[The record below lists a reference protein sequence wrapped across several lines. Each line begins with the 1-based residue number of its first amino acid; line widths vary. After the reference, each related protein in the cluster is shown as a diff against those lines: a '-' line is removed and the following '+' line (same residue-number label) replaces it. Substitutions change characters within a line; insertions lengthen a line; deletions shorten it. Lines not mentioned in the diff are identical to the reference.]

1 MQYFLGSS
9 HMWEDHI
16 GAGESVQLVPL
27 EIALKVASQI
37 RAHQPFAAYI
47 MLPMWPEGA
56 PLPLLAAGAA
66 RLARPARTL
75 MP

>member
-16 GAGESVQLVPL
+16 GAGGSTQLVPI

-37 RAHQPFAAYI
+37 RAGQDFAAYI
-47 MLPMWPEGA
+47 LLPMWPEGVLPDWPA
-56 PLPLLAAGAA
+56 PKKKK
-66 RLARPARTL
+66 
-75 MP
+75 

>member
-16 GAGESVQLVPL
+16 GAGGSVQTVPV

-37 RAHQPFAAYI
+37 RAGRNFVAYI
-47 MLPMWPEGA
+47 LLPMWPEGE
-56 PLPLLAAGAA
+56 
-66 RLARPARTL
+66 L
-75 MP
+75 MQ